1 LQNENENNKLQV
13 TYTERIPVGNG
24 CPQCNNNTE
33 LTSFPINPTNRLPLI
48 IV

>member
-1 LQNENENNKLQV
+1 MKTRITSCRSL
-13 TYTERIPVGNG
+13 YTERIPATNG
-24 CPQCNNNTE
+24 CPRCNNNTE